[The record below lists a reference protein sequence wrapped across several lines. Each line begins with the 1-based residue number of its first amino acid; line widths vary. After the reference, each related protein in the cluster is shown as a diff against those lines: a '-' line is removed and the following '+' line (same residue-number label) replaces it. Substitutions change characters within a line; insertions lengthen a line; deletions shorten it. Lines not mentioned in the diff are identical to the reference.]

1 MSNELLKEKVLQRLR
16 ADIVANALKPGQ
28 FLSER
33 ELSEEFKTSKTP
45 IREAIQM
52 LYKEGFVQFLPQK
65 GCFVS
70 HVTLND
76 IRDIFQIREAIEGI
90 ACRDAATR
98 CDRSKLEAFER
109 EFKSV
114 TQDARER
121 NENSYKASRELGK
134 RFHSF
139 LIESTGNQRLIE
151 IATNA
156 NFHLLRMAAIYAF
169 QYPPGVLAQI
179 YAEHLDILEAV
190 KARNGKQAEALMR
203 AHIKNFMETLRMI
216 I

>member
-1 MSNELLKEKVLQRLR
+1 MSNALLKEKVLQRLR
-16 ADIVANALKPGQ
+16 KDIVANVLKPGQ

-33 ELSEEFKTSKTP
+33 ELSEELKISKTP

-52 LYKEGFVQFLPQK
+52 LYKEGFVEFLPQK

-70 HVTLND
+70 HVTFND

-90 ACRDAATR
+90 ACRDAAKR
-98 CDRSKLEAFER
+98 CDLGKLDAFER
-109 EFKSV
+109 EFKSL
-114 TQDARER
+114 TPDTGDGIESDY
-121 NENSYKASRELGK
+121 EASRVLGT
-134 RFHSF
+134 RFHRF

-156 NFHLLRMAAIYAF
+156 NFHLRRVAAIYAF
-169 QYPPGVLAQI
+169 QYPPGVLDQI

-190 KARNGKQAEALMR
+190 KAGNGKQAEALMR
-203 AHIKNFMETLRMI
+203 AHIRNFMATLKMI